1 MLHRSSYSSGV
12 LVVAAMVAALL
23 VWPAAGEAQ
32 LGGILPGGI
41 LPGTTTVLADT
52 GTLPA
57 GTSDALQASQLTG
70 GVGSLLTGEVLHAVT
85 IGYPDQIDSEASL
98 ATLTLSV
105 AGTSIGADAVM
116 ARAMAVAG
124 GGVGI
129 SSIDN
134 LSIDGV
140 PVPVTGDPNQTVGI
154 PGGVLVINEQQVS
167 GDGTTV
173 VNALH
178 AIVDGVADVVVAS
191 ATAGA
196 SGGNAKAAQATTF

>member
-12 LVVAAMVAALL
+12 LAVAATVTALL

-32 LGGILPGGI
+32 LGGTLPGGI

-105 AGTSIGADAVM
+105 AGRNRLAA
-116 ARAMAVAG
+116 
-124 GGVGI
+124 GVGSPIRFRWSCASSNSASESAAI
-129 SSIDN
+129 SD
-134 LSIDGV
+134 
-140 PVPVTGDPNQTVGI
+140 
-154 PGGVLVINEQQVS
+154 
-167 GDGTTV
+167 
-173 VNALH
+173 
-178 AIVDGVADVVVAS
+178 VAS
-191 ATAGA
+191 
-196 SGGNAKAAQATTF
+196 SR